1 MGVARKKARKRLRI
15 KFPLRAILRAKGLTQ
30 YRCAKMS
37 GVSQQQISD
46 LCCGRKLPSWPML
59 LKICTSI
66 DVDLGE
72 LAPKGV
78 AS

>member
-1 MGVARKKARKRLRI
+1 MGVAKRKAKKPPRI
-15 KFPLRAILRAKGLTQ
+15 KFPLRAILRAKNLTQ

-37 GVSQQQISD
+37 GVTQQQISD
-46 LCCGRKLPSWPML
+46 LCCGRKLPSWPLL

-66 DVDLGE
+66 GVDLGE
-72 LAPKGV
+72 LVPKGA